1 MSENNALVKISEA
14 EYALQAAADIHEML
28 DLRDKAMAYS
38 MLADAKGF
46 KNAAQK
52 AKVFQ
57 LKSERKAGDW
67 LQENVRHDGGRPQ
80 ENTDTLSTLGIHN
93 KESQRWQLQASVPEE
108 RFNDWVD
115 DSLDKGKEITASG
128 LRKLAREVQR
138 EERIADDV
146 LSAQDMEDKSDLWE
160 LRLGDIASFDLPENS
175 VDAIIVDPPYPKEY
189 LDLYESLGSL
199 AAHALK
205 PGGSLLALV
214 GQAHLPTVMNILSEY
229 LDYHWLMALHM
240 KGPHMQLYQLKIA
253 NIWKPILWYT
263 KGKYTGQSVRDLVDA
278 GGMEKDRFKWQQGEG
293 GFAKLVQDFT
303 RPGDLVLDP
312 LCGTG
317 TTGVA
322 AVKLG
327 RRFIGLDIDEDRI
340 ASAKVRLHDN
350 QKKR

>member
-67 LQENVRHDGGRPQ
+67 LSENVQAGNPQ
-80 ENTDTLSTLGIHN
+80 LSQDVTIGLEELGVPRM
-93 KESQRWQLQASVPEE
+93 ESHRWQLQASVPEE

-146 LSAQDMEDKSDLWE
+146 QSAQDMENKADLWE
-160 LRLGDIASFDLPENS
+160 LRLGDIASFDLPADS
-175 VDAIIVDPPYPKEY
+175 VDAVIVDPPYPKEY

-199 AAHALK
+199 AAHTLK

-240 KGPHMQLYQLKIA
+240 KGPHMQLYQLKVA

-263 KGKYTGQSVRDLVDA
+263 KGKYAGQSVRDLVDA

-322 AVKLG
+322 AIKLG

-340 ASAKVRLHDN
+340 ASATVRLHDN
-350 QKKR
+350 QKK